1 MRLVTGLLLLVLV
14 LVEGEGEESI
24 TRRMYDS
31 MAQLVGEPGYPATWW
46 AEREQCL
53 DSLAPNMRERLDLA
67 WLAMITY
74 WEVGGAEQD
83 GWKSCEEQQRWFESN
98 CTYQPGIGC
107 ISVES

>member
-1 MRLVTGLLLLVLV
+1 MMKLSAFLLVPV
-14 LVEGEGEESI
+14 VVVMGEESI

-53 DSLAPNMRERLDLA
+53 GWLAPDMVERLDLA

-83 GWKSCEEQQRWFESN
+83 GWKSCEEQHRWFERN